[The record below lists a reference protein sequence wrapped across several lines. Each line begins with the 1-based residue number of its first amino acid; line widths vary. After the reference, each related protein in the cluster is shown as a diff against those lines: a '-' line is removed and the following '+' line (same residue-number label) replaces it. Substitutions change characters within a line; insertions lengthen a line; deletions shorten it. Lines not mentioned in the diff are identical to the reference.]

1 MSETFP
7 RSCRDDHALIGWSGG
22 GELCPLCVA
31 QDRVAELEHLFRPRP
46 YDNNSEAELC
56 PVCNGALDD
65 HRANCV
71 VEMWQVGRAC
81 ERITALEQRY
91 AALVEAVEP
100 FVEVAREITDD
111 WPDRFPYLG
120 LNDPKVG
127 DWRALLAVL
136 GEEDEEEK
144 S

>member
-7 RSCRDDHALIGWSGG
+7 HSCRDDHALIGWSGG

-81 ERITALEQRY
+81 ERITALEQCY
-91 AALVEAVEP
+91 AALRAA
-100 FVEVAREITDD
+100 AR
-111 WPDRFPYLG
+111 
-120 LNDPKVG
+120 
-127 DWRALLAVL
+127 AVL
-136 GEEDEEEK
+136 DDETSDCRKSLAEALEAALADGETKESTDA
-144 S
+144 